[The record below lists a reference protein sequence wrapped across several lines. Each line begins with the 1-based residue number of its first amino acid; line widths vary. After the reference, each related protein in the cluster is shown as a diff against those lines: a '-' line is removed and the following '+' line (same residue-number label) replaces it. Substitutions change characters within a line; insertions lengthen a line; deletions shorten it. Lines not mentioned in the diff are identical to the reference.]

1 MLKMAALARNLR
13 ISQGAF
19 QLLRKQAASCQV
31 PVRWLNLHEYQ
42 SKQLMADN
50 NINVQRFKV
59 AETKDEAEEISRTL
73 DVKEFVIK
81 AQILA
86 GGRGKGTFS
95 SGLQGGVKL
104 TTNPKEVTPIVEQ
117 MLGHKLVT
125 KQTIGDG
132 VCVKKVMIA
141 EALDIERE
149 TYLAVLMDRETSG
162 PVIVASPA
170 GGMDIE
176 EVAHSNPELIF
187 KEQVDII
194 NGLSDEQAKRLA
206 EKLEFTEELRDQAA
220 NQIKKLY
227 ELFIKVDATQIEIN
241 PFGETPDGRV
251 VCFDAKMNFD
261 DNAMFRQKEIFE
273 QEDSSEIDPRE
284 VEATKYNLN
293 YIGMDG
299 NIACL
304 VNGAGLAMA
313 TMDIIKL
320 YGGSPANFLD
330 VGGAVQED
338 QVYHAF
344 RILTQ
349 DTRVNSILVNIFGG
363 IVNCATIA
371 NGITNACKSID
382 VQVPLV
388 VRLEGTNVN
397 EAKTIISNS
406 GLKITTASDLDDAA
420 KKAVDSLPV

>member
-1 MLKMAALARNLR
+1 MAALTRFASLKMSRGTLH
-13 ISQGAF
+13 
-19 QLLRKQAASCQV
+19 LLNKQIPSCQV
-31 PVRWLNLHEYQ
+31 PVRKLNLHEYQ
-42 SKQLMADN
+42 SKQLMNDN
-50 NINVQRFKV
+50 GITVQRFKV
-59 AETKDEAEEISRTL
+59 ADTIQQAEEISKTL
-73 DVKEFVIK
+73 NVREFVIK

-104 TTNPKEVTPIVEQ
+104 TTNPKEVAPIVEQ

-125 KQTIGDG
+125 KQTTADG
-132 VCVKKVMIA
+132 VLVRKVMIA

-170 GGMDIE
+170 GGVDIE
-176 EVAHSNPELIF
+176 EVAQTNPELIF
-187 KEQVDII
+187 KESVDIMK
-194 NGLSDEQAKRLA
+194 GLSNEQARKLA
-206 EKLEFTEELRDQAA
+206 ENLEFKEEVRDQAA

-227 ELFIKVDATQIEIN
+227 ELFLKVDATQVEIN
-241 PFGETPDGRV
+241 PFGETPDGGV
-251 VCFDAKMNFD
+251 VCFDAKINFD
-261 DNAMFRQKEIFE
+261 DNAMFHQKEIFAM
-273 QEDSSEIDPRE
+273 EDLSESDPRE
-284 VEATKYNLN
+284 VEATKYSIN

-320 YGGSPANFLD
+320 YGGTPANFLD
-330 VGGAVQED
+330 VGGGVQEE
-338 QVYHAF
+338 QVHHAF
-344 RILTQ
+344 RILAQ
-349 DTRVNSILVNIFGG
+349 DSRVKAILVNIFGG

-371 NGITNACKSID
+371 NGITNACKNID
-382 VQVPLV
+382 LKVPLV
-388 VRLEGTNVN
+388 VRLEGTNVD
-397 EAKTIISNS
+397 EAKKILSKS
-406 GLKITTASDLDDAA
+406 GLPVTTASDLDDAA

>member
-1 MLKMAALARNLR
+1 
-13 ISQGAF
+13 
-19 QLLRKQAASCQV
+19 
-31 PVRWLNLHEYQ
+31 
-42 SKQLMADN
+42 
-50 NINVQRFKV
+50 
-59 AETKDEAEEISRTL
+59 
-73 DVKEFVIK
+73 
-81 AQILA
+81 
-86 GGRGKGTFS
+86 
-95 SGLQGGVKL
+95 
-104 TTNPKEVTPIVEQ
+104 